1 MCSLS
6 WLPRYAELTID
17 PEVNPMAR
25 ELNEYEQ
32 KLEALVRPLGAAK
45 WQSDYHWNRLEHAI
59 VELGDDHG
67 GLELI
72 PDFQRGHIWSP
83 KQQSHFVE
91 NCLRRIVPSSGY
103 LIQFNCPHWGDHRGE
118 TDLPAGLQCVDGL
131 QRYTAITSFV
141 RGEVKAFGL
150 SVADFAGTQ
159 FDPKRFRM
167 TIAVHDFTSR
177 AELLAFYLALNSGGS
192 QHSEE
197 EIERVRG
204 LLDTAKA
211 GAI

>member
-1 MCSLS
+1 
-6 WLPRYAELTID
+6 
-17 PEVNPMAR
+17 MAR
-25 ELNEYEQ
+25 ELTEYEQ
-32 KLEALVRPLGAAK
+32 KLEDLVRPLGAAK
-45 WQSDYHWNRLEHAI
+45 WKTDVFWSRLEDSFT
-59 VELGDDHG
+59 ELGVDHG

-72 PDFQRGHIWSP
+72 PDFQRGHVWS
-83 KQQSHFVE
+83 KFQQSHFVE
-91 NCLRRIVPSSGY
+91 NCLRGIVPSSGL
-103 LIQFNCPHWGDHRGE
+103 LIQFNSPFWGDHRGE

-131 QRYTAITSFV
+131 QRYSAVTGFV

-150 SVADFAGTQ
+150 SAADFAGTQ
-159 FDPKRFRM
+159 FDPKRLRM

-211 GAI
+211 VASN